1 MFQRRIVLIKWKMGI
16 WKQKLDVHST
26 EISLVRN
33 CSSLPLPSQQTG
45 IYEQLDAASV
55 EGRKALIDCPVC
67 FFLLQSLLSVFTEWT
82 SKHTGIGQE
91 WPAKEHRKR
100 CSFLKGELFGVMRT
114 TRTCDIRVSGSRA
127 VPSLVERR
135 MLSATRKAG
144 GVKQAAVC
152 SVAPPSFSSPVIAI
166 GPKERQAGGLKS
178 SWTRICLIN
187 PSIFRPLQSLCNPLC
202 SYRKRD
208 KYIVE
213 CFGKINENLLQNEY
227 RGIGMTAERPALRL
241 ASLTWS

>member
-55 EGRKALIDCPVC
+55 KGRKALIDCPVC
-67 FFLLQSLLSVFTEWT
+67 LFLLQSLLSVFTEGT

-135 MLSATRKAG
+135 MLSAIRKAG

-152 SVAPPSFSSPVIAI
+152 SVAPPSFSSPVIDRQEGWNPPGPGSVSSTLPFSGHCNLFVTLYVVI
-166 GPKERQAGGLKS
+166 GKE
-178 SWTRICLIN
+178 IN
-187 PSIFRPLQSLCNPLC
+187 TLLNVLERSMKTFYRMSIG
-202 SYRKRD
+202 
-208 KYIVE
+208 E
-213 CFGKINENLLQNEY
+213 
-227 RGIGMTAERPALRL
+227 
-241 ASLTWS
+241 